1 MKCESYNA
9 VVDQI
14 CLHSTLGSAM
24 HNELL
29 SYGVSLTFGTSR
41 YSLPE
46 WKETKIFF
54 LFRFLF
60 IYFLMALKGK
70 DFVSAVNMLVCLGD
84 F

>member
-46 WKETKIFF
+46 WKETKIF
-54 LFRFLF
+54 LFRFFSYLF
-60 IYFLMALKGK
+60 FNGFEREWFRKSG
-70 DFVSAVNMLVCLGD
+70 
-84 F
+84 